1 MADGYQPIENHSIVG
16 NLETVAL
23 VAIDGTIDFCC
34 FPDFDSPTIFAD
46 LLDSDKGGR
55 FSLAASLQ
63 NSRPRQSYIPNT
75 NILLTR
81 FLSPDG
87 VGEVSDFMPV
97 FDEEVGSKEG
107 FRKGA
112 KIIRRAK
119 CIRGE
124 VQFQMICQ
132 PRFDYARAKHQVKKL
147 SDTEVLF
154 IPDASGLPTLRLHAQ
169 TPLQINDRDVTS
181 NFVLNAGES
190 ALFVLEL
197 DLGQPVDAV
206 RVAKDSFL
214 QTLNFWQRWISKSQY
229 KGRWR
234 EIVDRSALVLKLL
247 TSRRYGSIVAAPT
260 FGLPEVIGGGRNWD
274 YRYTWIRDSS
284 FTLYGLMRL
293 GYTDEAAAFMRWL
306 TARYRE
312 LEPDGSFQIM
322 YGLDGRH
329 SLPEEILPHPEG
341 YMGSRPVRVG
351 NAAVDNLQ
359 LDIYGEL
366 MDSVYLY

>member
-1 MADGYQPIENHSIVG
+1 MADGYQSIENHSIIG

-46 LLDSDKGGR
+46 LLHADKGGR

-63 NSRPRQSYIPNT
+63 NSRPRQSYLPNT

-97 FDEEVGSKEG
+97 SDEEVGSKEG

-132 PRFDYARAKHQVKKL
+132 PRFDYARVRHQVKKL
-147 SDTEVLF
+147 SDSEVLF
-154 IPDASGLPTLRLHAQ
+154 IPEASGLPTLRLHSQ
-169 TPLQINDRDVTS
+169 TPLQISDQEVSAD
-181 NFVLNAGES
+181 FVLNAGER

-197 DLGQPVDAV
+197 DLGQ
-206 RVAKDSFL
+206 
-214 QTLNFWQRWISKSQY
+214 
-229 KGRWR
+229 
-234 EIVDRSALVLKLL
+234 
-247 TSRRYGSIVAAPT
+247 SI
-260 FGLPEVIGGGRNWD
+260 
-274 YRYTWIRDSS
+274 
-284 FTLYGLMRL
+284 
-293 GYTDEAAAFMRWL
+293 
-306 TARYRE
+306 
-312 LEPDGSFQIM
+312 EPA
-322 YGLDGRH
+322 H
-329 SLPEEILPHPEG
+329 
-341 YMGSRPVRVG
+341 V
-351 NAAVDNLQ
+351 
-359 LDIYGEL
+359 
-366 MDSVYLY
+366 